1 MKIAVITNKT
11 IAGTPAAIQKLRTI
25 AKRLGIEILDES
37 TTTKPDFYLV
47 LGGDGS
53 VLRAL
58 NTVSSSRIPLVNINI
73 GSLGYLTCASLDDI
87 GTVLESLIRGEF
99 TTTTRSMLEAKC
111 TNAAGKP
118 LCPTSYALNDMVAMR
133 CDSGR
138 IIGIDLV
145 VDGVDVTE
153 FLCDG
158 LVVAT
163 PTGSTAYSL
172 SAGGPIVLP
181 DARALTVNVI
191 CPHTLTSRPLV
202 LPDTATIMLRIS
214 RGHCPLSFS
223 FDGQVATLLN
233 TGDCVQI
240 QKAKRKAVLVMLP
253 GYNPFTTLSH
263 KLGWSGTLLK

>member
-1 MKIAVITNKT
+1 MKIAVITNET
-11 IAGTPAAIQKLRTI
+11 IAGTPAALRKLYAT
-25 AKRLGIEILDES
+25 AERLGIEILETDSSE
-37 TTTKPDFYLV
+37 KPDFFLV

-58 NTVSSSRIPLVNINI
+58 HTVSNSRIPLVNINI
-73 GSLGYLTCASLDDI
+73 GSLGYLTCAGLNDI
-87 GTVLESLIRGEF
+87 DWVLELLIQGKF
-99 TTTTRSMLEAKC
+99 TTSTRALLEAKC
-111 TNAAGKP
+111 VDAKGKA

-145 VDGVDVTE
+145 VDGTDVTE

-181 DARALTVNVI
+181 NTRALTVNII

-202 LPDTATIMLRIS
+202 LPDTSKILLRIS
-214 RGHCPLSFS
+214 RGHSPLSFS
-223 FDGQVATLLN
+223 FDGQVSTLLN
-233 TGDCVQI
+233 TGDCVDI
-240 QKAKRKAVLVMLP
+240 RLSRRKVVLVMLP